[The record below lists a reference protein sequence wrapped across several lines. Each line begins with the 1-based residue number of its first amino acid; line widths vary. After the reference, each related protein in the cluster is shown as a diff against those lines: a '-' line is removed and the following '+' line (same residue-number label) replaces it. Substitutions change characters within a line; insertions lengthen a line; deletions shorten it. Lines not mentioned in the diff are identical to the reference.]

1 MRNLLFA
8 RIEILN
14 EAMQDILPTDE
25 VRPEDVVGMFKLKC
39 DKDPSIWDLPCT
51 LLSDLDHISSGRKS
65 EGLVRCRLS
74 LILLNCLAA
83 EERCYN
89 AVISD
94 QSIAPPDS
102 EIIPGQASPTLSDA
116 SWCPVGPEIV
126 RLSVETPLSS
136 AVEYNGRARLLYGT
150 ADFALWYGSAKEMA
164 SNLVVVGSDG
174 WGDHGAAGGGKM
186 FGPYEYVSCI
196 RGGRRAEGR
205 TLLFMEYAAM
215 VSSSISSEFI
225 TTLRKYF
232 QLAKVQGTTVDLVFE
247 NWFRT

>member
-14 EAMQDILPTDE
+14 EVMQDIVRFPPSLARFKLQRWLLGPIHELPTDE

-102 EIIPGQASPTLSDA
+102 EIIPGQASPTLSGA

-150 ADFALWYGSAKEMA
+150 ADFALWYGS
-164 SNLVVVGSDG
+164 
-174 WGDHGAAGGGKM
+174 
-186 FGPYEYVSCI
+186 
-196 RGGRRAEGR
+196 RTQRRWR
-205 TLLFMEYAAM
+205 QIWWL
-215 VSSSISSEFI
+215 
-225 TTLRKYF
+225 
-232 QLAKVQGTTVDLVFE
+232 
-247 NWFRT
+247 